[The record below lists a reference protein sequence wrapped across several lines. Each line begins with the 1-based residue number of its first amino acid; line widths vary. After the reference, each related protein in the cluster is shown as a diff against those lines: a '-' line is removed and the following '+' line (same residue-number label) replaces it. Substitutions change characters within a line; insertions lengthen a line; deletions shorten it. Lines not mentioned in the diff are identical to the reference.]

1 MSHRLA
7 VQNCDWSRVK
17 AVDLLAL
24 FQSFLP
30 SSGIIKS
37 VTVYPSEY
45 GAQRIEQEIIKGPA
59 ILWDEELKEKDK
71 LKDTSD
77 SFHPEK
83 LRAYELSKLKY
94 YFAVIDCDNEKT
106 ASVLY
111 DQCDGME
118 LESSSTIMDLR
129 FIPDDTIF
137 ARDPREIAKEIP
149 SNYKFENFITKAL
162 QFSKV
167 AVTWDED
174 DPDRANITH
183 KSYTEEDEIEE
194 DFKAYLA
201 SSSEDDD
208 EDIDEEEKK
217 NKIRNKYSALLEGLN
232 ATQEEKED
240 MEIKFIPGL
249 SEKATELLEKK
260 NKKRLKK
267 NESAWETY
275 LRKKKELK
283 KERKNKRKEDRLS
296 KKQEN
301 GEDNVDEKD
310 DTEESEKAEEIND
323 DDLLQDD
330 TLPED
335 IDVELEKPKHK
346 PRVKKSKKFE
356 KKKKKIQEPKMMN

>member
-1 MSHRLA
+1 
-7 VQNCDWSRVK
+7 
-17 AVDLLAL
+17 LLAL

-30 SSGIIKS
+30 SSNIIKS
-37 VTVYPSEY
+37 VTIYPSEY
-45 GAQRIEQEIIKGPA
+45 GAKRIEEEIIKGPA

-71 LKDTSD
+71 LNDSSD

-106 ASVLY
+106 ASALY

-129 FIPDDTIF
+129 FIPGDITF
-137 ARDPREIAKEIP
+137 TRTPRDIAKEIP

-167 AVTWDED
+167 SLTWDED
-174 DPDRANITH
+174 DPDRINLTH
-183 KSYTEEDEIEE
+183 KSYTEEDEVEE

-201 SSSEDDD
+201 SESEDDED

-217 NKIRNKYSALLEGLN
+217 NNIRKKYSALLEGLN
-232 ATQEEKED
+232 AKQEEKED

-260 NKKRLKK
+260 
-267 NESAWETY
+267 
-275 LRKKKELK
+275 
-283 KERKNKRKEDRLS
+283 
-296 KKQEN
+296 
-301 GEDNVDEKD
+301 
-310 DTEESEKAEEIND
+310 
-323 DDLLQDD
+323 
-330 TLPED
+330 
-335 IDVELEKPKHK
+335 
-346 PRVKKSKKFE
+346 
-356 KKKKKIQEPKMMN
+356 KKKKKGESEKWWKKLKKDTKRNNK